1 VTIDQL
7 LERAHA
13 LAGFTVEELAQTAGA
28 RSPTLGVH
36 GKGRMGELFERLLG
50 ATGGSGQRMLDF
62 PEIGVELKTIPLDT
76 TGQPQESTFVC
87 AVDLEED
94 VDYAESWVARK
105 LRRVLFVPL
114 VGPRRSPASGRRVGL
129 PVLFEPTE
137 EEDAVFAADYAD
149 IMGLVGIGRVEE
161 VSARL
166 GHYLQL
172 RPKARDGSARVTLRG
187 REGEPISVVPRGFY
201 LRASF
206 TREALTRRA
215 R

>member
-1 VTIDQL
+1 VTLYQV
-7 LERAHA
+7 LERARA
-13 LAGFTVEELAQTAGA
+13 LAGFTVEELAHTAGA

-50 ATGGSGQRMLDF
+50 ATGGSGQRTLDF
-62 PEIGVELKTIPLDT
+62 PEIGLELKTIPIDP

-87 AVDLEED
+87 AVDLDED
-94 VDYAESWVARK
+94 VDYADSWVARK
-105 LRRVLFVPL
+105 LRRVLFLPL
-114 VGPRRSPASGRRVGL
+114 VGPRRSPASERRVGD

-137 EEDAVFAADYAD
+137 EEDEVFAADYTD

-166 GHYLQL
+166 GRFLQL

-187 REGEPISVVPRGFY
+187 REGEPIPVVPRGFY

-206 TREALTRRA
+206 TRQALARRTR
-215 R
+215 